1 MSNFGTSKVQF
12 LVTGIRLQEGTAGPS
27 TLGLCALDDDG
38 ARAVH
43 SFSGCAARVLSLQS
57 TFFETLLVLAKILR
71 GFVAARSR
79 LCHDIRNRTCH
90 YSIQKNGVENATHKH
105 LY

>member
-79 LCHDIRNRTCH
+79 LQGRRVEGTGKSAGLPAQTPRSP
-90 YSIQKNGVENATHKH
+90 SIIN
-105 LY
+105 L

>member
-1 MSNFGTSKVQF
+1 MCLTNFVSVKHTQMSNFGTSKVQF

-71 GFVAARSR
+71 GFVAARQVTLKEKDQVR
-79 LCHDIRNRTCH
+79 AR
-90 YSIQKNGVENATHKH
+90 A
-105 LY
+105 